1 MASRIRFFIPCY
13 VDELWPQAARAAVEL
28 AEAVGFRVQLV
39 DAVCCGQALSNAGA
53 ASGRLEAVF
62 EAAAGGDDSEIIV
75 LSASCTGHLDSVR
88 APEARP
94 AVVEWCEWFARHAPD
109 RFPNR
114 VERCVAL
121 HGSCSALRSDGR
133 SSEVRSSRGVAA
145 MRDLLSRVDGL
156 VVADPAFASECCG
169 FGGSFATTFPELS
182 VRMGKDKLASLR
194 DAGSDRGRV
203 DGIVSSDCS
212 CLLHLRAIEGAGLPF
227 YHVAEILRSA
237 A

>member
-1 MASRIRFFIPCY
+1 MASSVRFFIPCY
-13 VDELWPQAARAAVEL
+13 VDELWPQAGRAAVEL
-28 AEAVGFRVQLV
+28 AEAVGFRVRVV
-39 DAVCCGQALSNAGA
+39 DAVCCGQSLSNAGA
-53 ASGRLEAVF
+53 ASGRLEARF
-62 EAAAGGDDSEIIV
+62 EAAVGGDDSEIVV
-75 LSASCTGHLDSVR
+75 LSASCAGHLDSVR
-88 APEARP
+88 PPQARP

-109 RFPNR
+109 RFPKR
-114 VERCVAL
+114 VDRCIAL
-121 HGSCSALRSDGR
+121 HGSCSALRPSRGQP
-133 SSEVRSSRGVAA
+133 SRGVAA

-156 VVADPAFASECCG
+156 VVADPEFASECCG

-194 DAGSDRGRV
+194 DAGRDQGPV

-212 CLLHLRAIEGAGLPF
+212 CLLHLRAIEGVGLPF